1 MIGRLRGSIIDQTS
15 DGSCVVDVGGVGYEV
30 FIPLGSLGRLG
41 DGPVELHIHTHVRE
55 DALVLYGFETAE
67 DRVAFRALLG
77 VSSIGPKLAMSIMGA
92 MNAQELAVAVARAD
106 KPRFKG
112 ISGVG
117 KKTVERILLDLKDK
131 LPVTGPIAARPTADS
146 PVASAS
152 GPVAGVVGAL
162 VQLGYK
168 RPAAERAVQAIVVE
182 DEQRPLEVLLREALR
197 SFSGGSS

>member
-1 MIGRLRGSIIDQTS
+1 MIGRLRGSIIDHGA

-30 FIPLGSLGRLG
+30 FIPLGALGRLG
-41 DGPVELHIHTHVRE
+41 DGAIELHIHTHVRE

-67 DRVAFRALLG
+67 DRIAFRALLG

-92 MNAQELAVAVARAD
+92 MNAQELAIAVARAD

-117 KKTVERILLDLKDK
+117 KKTIERILLDLKDK
-131 LPVTGPIAARPTADS
+131 LPIAGGPVERAASSSPTPTTGPGAA
-146 PVASAS
+146 
-152 GPVAGVVGAL
+152 VVGAL

-168 RPAAERAVQAIVVE
+168 RPVAERAAEAVVAE
-182 DEQRPLEVLLREALR
+182 NEERSLEVLLREALR
-197 SFSGGSS
+197 SFAGGSS